1 MCNCK
6 KTNGFKEKINE
17 ATILQNQTN
26 EVHAV
31 FVLNGVVFCCKESE
45 LSDELGICC
54 YFLIDGTEVVYT
66 KKSIN
71 EIEVID
77 AEIENS
83 RLAKK
88 KEVKV

>member
-6 KTNGFKEKINE
+6 NTNGFKEKIKE
-17 ATILQNQTN
+17 ATQLQNQTN
-26 EVHAV
+26 EIHVV
-31 FVLNGVVFCCKESE
+31 FVLNGIVFCCKESE

-54 YFLIDGTEVVYT
+54 YFLIDESEINYI

-77 AEIENS
+77 AKIIFPG
-83 RLAKK
+83 LAEKK
-88 KEVKV
+88 AVKK